1 MRGLP
6 VSILLLMLMALTG
19 AAQSAPRDLKI
30 SARVIASAISTE
42 TKVSVTFLNTSDHPL
57 SFPRPLLFCQKLPG
71 GMLVVSK
78 FKPSDPN
85 SEQLKIGTGC
95 AACKGIGASEPD
107 IVEQAKGWVVL
118 GPGESI
124 DEVRRKA
131 GMRGA
136 ESIDVQEQLSKAM
149 IIGDAG
155 NYRFHVIYSAPSF
168 DAHDRNELREA
179 GILLPSSGDYDSDT
193 VAFEIK
199 QPQSDTP

>member
-1 MRGLP
+1 MKGLH
-6 VSILLLMLMALTG
+6 VYILLLMLMALTG

-30 SARVIASAISTE
+30 AARVIASSISTE

-57 SFPRPLLFCQKLPG
+57 SFPKPFLFCQKLPG

-78 FKPSDPN
+78 FTPSDPN
-85 SEQLKIGTGC
+85 SDQLKIGMGC
-95 AACKGIGASEPD
+95 AACKGVRASEPD
-107 IVEQAKGWVVL
+107 IVEQAKDWVVL
-118 GPGESI
+118 GPGQS
-124 DEVRRKA
+124 V
-131 GMRGA
+131 
-136 ESIDVQEQLSKAM
+136 DVQEQLSKVM

-155 NYRFHVIYSAPSF
+155 SYRLHVIYSAPSF

-199 QPQSDTP
+199 QPQSDAH